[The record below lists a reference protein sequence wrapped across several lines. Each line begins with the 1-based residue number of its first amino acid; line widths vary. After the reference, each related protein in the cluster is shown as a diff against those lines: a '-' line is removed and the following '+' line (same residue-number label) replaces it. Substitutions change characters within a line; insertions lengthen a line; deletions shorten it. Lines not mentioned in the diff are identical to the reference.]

1 MAEPI
6 RRETD
11 YPQRKR
17 RKYGDPVEAQDDS
30 ESTQP
35 SVAHDSDAIKNKVPP
50 KPSLDVEKA
59 DRIAPPPIQTVEEE
73 FENQALVRSAGEGD
87 NRKIGEILVDQGVMK
102 PRQVRRILRRQK
114 AEGDRFGRTARE
126 MGLASRED
134 VKHALAMQRAVVA
147 PAVNLVA
154 SPKTRELWCLNRQD
168 TTGSE
173 AIRTL
178 RSQLILRSNDQEP
191 KPVAVLSVAR
201 REGRSFIAANLATA
215 YAQAGRRTLL
225 VDADLRSPRQHR
237 IFGVPNNAGFSTLLA
252 GDHEAHPVFNVV
264 DDLYVVPAG
273 PVVSNPQELLC
284 REYTGQWLD
293 VAMRYFD
300 VVLIDTPASGDY
312 PDAELIAAWAG
323 RSLIVVRKNATKS
336 REVES
341 LSKRVTEN
349 NTEISGY
356 VLNAT

>member
-6 RRETD
+6 RSESRF
-11 YPQRKR
+11 QKRKR
-17 RKYGDPVEAQDDS
+17 RKYSDPVAASEVSQD
-30 ESTQP
+30 QQ
-35 SVAHDSDAIKNKVPP
+35 DAAPETKEHYFGEKDRQE
-50 KPSLDVEKA
+50 KPDL
-59 DRIAPPPIQTVEEE
+59 EET
-73 FENQALVRSAGEGD
+73 AMVRSSDSSEH
-87 NRKIGEILVDQGVMK
+87 RKIGEILVDLGLMK
-102 PRQVRRILRRQK
+102 PREVRRVLRRQK
-114 AEGDRFGRTARE
+114 SEGDPFGRVARE
-126 MGLASRED
+126 LGMVSRHD
-134 VKHALAMQRAVVA
+134 VKQALSMQRSVVA
-147 PAVNLVA
+147 PAANMVA
-154 SPKTRELWCLNRQD
+154 SPKTRELWCLNRKD
-168 TTGSE
+168 TSGSE

-178 RSQLILRSNDQEP
+178 RSQLILKSGEQEP
-191 KPVAVLSVAR
+191 KPMAILSVGR

-215 YAQAGRRTLL
+215 FAQAGRRTLL

-237 IFGVPNNAGFSTLLA
+237 IFGLPNDAGFSTLLD

-312 PDAELIAAWAG
+312 SDAELIASWAG
-323 RSLIVVRKNATKS
+323 RSLIIVKKNATKS
-336 REVES
+336 REVQS
-341 LSKRVTEN
+341 LAKRVTEN
-349 NTEISGY
+349 KTEISGF

>member
-6 RRETD
+6 RRD
-11 YPQRKR
+11 ASYPQRKR
-17 RKYGDPVEAQDDS
+17 RKYGDPVEPQMTTAS
-30 ESTQP
+30 PPPATTRKKKAPEQP
-35 SVAHDSDAIKNKVPP
+35 A
-50 KPSLDVEKA
+50 LDVESA
-59 DRIAPPPIQTVEEE
+59 DRIASAAPQQPEQQGATS
-73 FENQALVRSAGEGD
+73 QALVRSAEPGD
-87 NRKIGEILVDQGVMK
+87 SRKIGEILVDQGVMK
-102 PRQVRRILRRQK
+102 PREVRRVLRRQK
-114 AEGDRFGRTARE
+114 SEGDPFGRTARE

-134 VKHALAMQRAVVA
+134 VKNALAMQRSVVA
-147 PAVNLVA
+147 PAVNLV
-154 SPKTRELWCLNRQD
+154 SRPKTRELWCLNRQD

-178 RSQLILRSNDQEP
+178 RSQLILRSGDQEP
-191 KPVAVLSVAR
+191 KPIAVLSVAR
-201 REGRSFIAANLATA
+201 REGRSFIASNLATA

-237 IFGVPNNAGFSTLLA
+237 IFGVPNDAGFSTLLA
-252 GDHEAHPVFNVV
+252 GDHEAHPVFNVL

-312 PDAELIAAWAG
+312 SDAELVAAWAG
-323 RSLIVVRKNATKS
+323 RSLIVVKKNATKS

-341 LSKRVTEN
+341 LAKRVTEN
-349 NTEISGY
+349 KTEISGY

>member
-6 RRETD
+6 RSDSRFRTA
-11 YPQRKR
+11 KR
-17 RKYGDPVEAQDDS
+17 RKYGEPVDPGLERQRENA
-30 ESTQP
+30 STRRG
-35 SVAHDSDAIKNKVPP
+35 PP
-50 KPSLDVEKA
+50 EPALDVNRS
-59 DRIAPPPIQTVEEE
+59 DRINARETESADNGVA
-73 FENQALVRSAGEGD
+73 NDQALVRSTEPGD
-87 NRKIGEILVDQGVMK
+87 SRKIGEILVDQGVMK
-102 PRQVRRILRRQK
+102 PREVRRVLRRQK
-114 AEGDRFGRTARE
+114 AEGDPFGRTARE
-126 MGLASRED
+126 MGLATRLD
-134 VKHALAMQRAVVA
+134 VKNALAMQRSVVA
-147 PAVNLVA
+147 PSVNLVP
-154 SPKTRELWCLNRQD
+154 SPKTRELWCLNRQE
-168 TTGSE
+168 TSGSE

-178 RSQLILRSNDQEP
+178 RSQLILKSGDQEP
-191 KPVAVLSVAR
+191 KPTAILSVAR

-225 VDADLRSPRQHR
+225 VDADLRSPRQHK
-237 IFGVPNNAGFSTLLA
+237 IFGVPNDAGFSTLLS
-252 GDHEAHPVFNVV
+252 GDHEAHPVFNII

-312 PDAELIAAWAG
+312 SDAELVAAWAG
-323 RSLIVVRKNATKS
+323 RSIIVVRKNTTKS

-341 LSKRVTEN
+341 LAKRVNEN